1 MLKKQLTAMI
11 MTVTL
16 GAGGVIYAQSGAMS
30 KDQMDKGMMKNGS
43 MTVTGC
49 VAAGPES
56 GKFMLNNAM
65 MMGGMDKDKMAKD
78 TMAKPGMS
86 GHMMSY
92 ELVGGDNLAA
102 HLGHKIEVMGTMSK
116 SDMQK
121 MMDMQ
126 KMDKDKMDQP
136 MAGKDMKAMKLDVKS
151 FKMLSAACS

>member
-1 MLKKQLTAMI
+1 MKNQLTTMI
-11 MTVTL
+11 MMVAL
-16 GAGGVIYAQSGAMS
+16 GAGGVSYAQSGAMT
-30 KDQMDKGMMKNGS
+30 KDQMDKGMTKDGS

-49 VAAGPES
+49 VAAGSES

-92 ELVGGDNLAA
+92 ELVGGDKLAA
-102 HLGHKIEVMGTMSK
+102 HLGHKIEVMGSVSN

-121 MMDMQ
+121 MNDMP
-126 KMDKDKMDQP
+126 KNGKDKMDKP
-136 MAGKDMKAMKLDVKS
+136 MAGKDMKAMKLNVKS
-151 FKMLSAACS
+151 FKMLSADCP